1 MQGTVRKNSSK
12 KRRKM
17 KAAMNIIINERGET
31 LFLLRAKKPF
41 GWGLVGGKLDG
52 NEDAVTACLRE
63 TFEETG
69 LLLEAS
75 QLRLV
80 GDDVSANGTPLV
92 VFETTLNHTPEIK
105 ISKGEHL
112 NAKWI
117 KTHNSEYAGDY
128 TTGVRIRMFAGR
140 TLAIIDREKK
150 IFVPDFHYRH

>member
-1 MQGTVRKNSSK
+1 MK
-12 KRRKM
+12 
-17 KAAMNIIINERGET
+17 KAAMNIIINEKGET

-52 NEDAVTACLRE
+52 DENAVAACLRE
-63 TFEETG
+63 TMEETG
-69 LLLEAS
+69 LELEAS
-75 QLRLV
+75 QMRLV

-92 VFETTLNHTPEIK
+92 VFETILDHTPEVK

-117 KTHNSEYAGDY
+117 KTHRRKYAQDY
-128 TTGVRIRMFAGR
+128 TDEVRSKFFVGR
-140 TLAIIDREKK
+140 TLAILDREKE